1 MSGGRVKTVGETE
14 RKIIRGVQAMAA
26 VMAVVILCVLF
37 FSAVPGSR
45 QEMPWELPVIR
56 FLGNERL
63 APILYRDRGETRGVA
78 ADIARAIGHSTG
90 YRTEVVAMDWEEAQ
104 EMVLEGEADALL
116 QINPTPE
123 REERFDFS
131 EELLK
136 SEFSIFVRSRNQEIR
151 HPNDLAYRRVG
162 VERGGYPL
170 LQLKKYDGIT
180 IERIPDWR
188 TGFLL
193 LLSGELD
200 ALVVDRWIGE
210 YELAESGIR
219 DIVVLPEP
227 VNVQYSRIAVRKGN
241 KELLDVLNHGLR
253 EIREDGTRDKI
264 LARWQGKNVVYF
276 TEDRVRNAVAHSVI
290 AAFGLILAV
299 TLFFVHRLRRG
310 NRRLEEEVRLRT
322 RELHEANEKLQAAN
336 MELERISLEDQLTG
350 IPNRRAFD
358 ATLQRS
364 WDTCSRR
371 QVPLA
376 LIMMDIDNFKA
387 YNDTFGHPAGDCC
400 LQQVAGVIRGQVK
413 RPEDL
418 AARYGGEEFAVILP
432 ETPGEAA
439 ARIAESIRRGVEKLE
454 ISQADG
460 KSVVTISLGVVAV
473 VPGPGLFPEDLTGAA
488 DRAMYQAKRKGRN
501 RVVFQNLS
509 PGCGGEVD
517 GV

>member
-1 MSGGRVKTVGETE
+1 MALLVLLSVPVFMVQNFWQEPSG
-14 RKIIRGVQAMAA
+14 Q
-26 VMAVVILCVLF
+26 
-37 FSAVPGSR
+37 P
-45 QEMPWELPVIR
+45 PVIR

-63 APILYRDRGETRGVA
+63 APILYRDRGLTRGVV
-78 ADIARAIGHSTG
+78 ADIARAIGDNAG

-123 REERFDFS
+123 REELFDFS
-131 EELLK
+131 GELLR
-136 SEFSIFVRSRNQEIR
+136 SEFSIFVRQGNQEIR
-151 HPNDLAYRRVG
+151 EPADLANRKVG
-162 VERGGYPL
+162 VEAGGYPL
-170 LQLKKYDGIT
+170 QQLKKYGGIA

-193 LLSGELD
+193 LASGELD

-241 KELLDVLNHGLR
+241 KELLDVLNPGLR
-253 EIREDGTRDKI
+253 EIREDGTMDKI

-276 TEDRVRNAVAHSVI
+276 TEDRVRNVVVHSAIAVLS
-290 AAFGLILAV
+290 LILAL
-299 TLFFVHRLRRG
+299 TLYFMHRLRRG

-376 LIMMDIDNFKA
+376 LIMMDIDNFKVF
-387 YNDTFGHPAGDCC
+387 NDTFGHPAGDRC

-432 ETPGEAA
+432 ETPGEDA